1 MTASR
6 PTKPQRWISL
16 AASPFAAGLLFMI
29 VGCGGPRPC
38 VVTGKV
44 LVDNAPAEGVYVIF
58 HTVGGSTERP
68 DSGSSRTVDDGSY
81 SLVVSMPGDS
91 VVTAF
96 WPKVT
101 VNDVETT
108 EGPDLFGGLYRDPQ
122 QPVAK
127 VTIREGE
134 NDIPPISLTRLKPGK
149 SNVRGHR

>member
-1 MTASR
+1 MTVSR
-6 PTKPQRWISL
+6 PTKLQRWISL
-16 AASPFAAGLLFMI
+16 AASPFASGLLLMI
-29 VGCGGPRPC
+29 VGCGGPSSC

-58 HTVGGSTERP
+58 HTVGGTTERP
-68 DSGSSRTVDDGSY
+68 DAGSARSVEDGSY

-101 VNDVETT
+101 VKDGETT

-127 VTIREGE
+127 VAIHEGE
-134 NDIPPISLTRLKPGK
+134 NDVPPISLTRPKPGK
-149 SNVRGHR
+149 SNGRDRR